1 MDGSYVSLSDN
12 ENTVY
17 FCLFYCMNFCVW
29 MAAVCPCQTMKTTVY
44 FCLFYCMYFCVWMAV
59 MCPCRTLKTILFVC
73 FLLYEFLCGWQFFLS
88 LSDNE
93 SYVLFLF
100 VLLYE
105 FLCVGG
111 SFFSPCQTTK
121 TIFVC
126 FIVRL
131 PLFGWQLR
139 VAVGQRK
146 NWVQSQGTEVCPCG
160 RLGHIPPT
168 QHPQEPHQQT
178 QPLQPGNVC
187 GVCVSVCLCA
197 CVLMGEGNR
206 VLARTALAVDL

>member
-1 MDGSYVSLSDN
+1 MSLSDN
-12 ENTVY
+12 ENYSLFLFILLYVFLCMCPCRTLKTVFYLCFFYCMNFCVDGSFFSPCQTTKAMFY

-29 MAAVCPCQTMKTTVY
+29 VAV
-44 FCLFYCMYFCVWMAV
+44 
-59 MCPCRTLKTILFVC
+59 
-73 FLLYEFLCGWQFFLS
+73 
-88 LSDNE
+88 
-93 SYVLFLF
+93 
-100 VLLYE
+100 
-105 FLCVGG
+105 
-111 SFFSPCQTTK
+111 FFSPCQTTK

-146 NWVQSQGTEVCPCG
+146 NWVQSQGTEVCPRG

-197 CVLMGEGNR
+197 CVLMGKGTGCW
-206 VLARTALAVDL
+206 LGQLWQ